1 VGGVHMTAPHLG
13 PEKLAAECRD
23 LLEAVT
29 EQRDVAR
36 RHALALRIDL
46 DTARTEAAQL
56 RAELERWKNATYSAT
71 PADLSGSV
79 ADGVTELVEAQTEAA
94 QLREQV
100 EALTVA
106 HGETVRLLERGI
118 GHVDDLERAAG
129 TSEVNREYRLSLERK
144 VVELAEQVEALG
156 RERDSI
162 DAHYQATLRS
172 QARVATRLRD
182 LIAFEHAVLHY
193 RDAIDANTYDGRNMS
208 LEPMAVQ
215 VERIEMLNRLRAAED
230 DVIRIA
236 RARRENPVAPAP
248 ADESEG
254 A

>member
-1 VGGVHMTAPHLG
+1 LVDAGSPDADGWVNMVCPTSPDHVI
-13 PEKLAAECRD
+13 K
-23 LLEAVT
+23 
-29 EQRDVAR
+29 AR
-36 RHALALRIDL
+36 RLVSPECYPAVVEDDGDVRLRGDAITATVAFDPWEVWADL
-46 DTARTEAAQL
+46 HEARKQNETL
-56 RAELERWKNATYSAT
+56 RAEISQLEADRDAIATALGKT
-71 PADLSGSV
+71 EQAHAD
-79 ADGVTELVEAQTEAA
+79 
-94 QLREQV
+94 
-100 EALTVA
+100 
-106 HGETVRLLERGI
+106 TVRPLEQGI

-193 RDAIDANTYDGRNMS
+193 RDAIDANTYDGRDMS

-236 RARRENPVAPAP
+236 RARRENPGAPEP

-254 A
+254 T